1 VIQLSVLLV
10 RSQQEVRV
18 YINAILV
25 PYKMVASM
33 QKLYT
38 SSRVYGARQTVY
50 MSVVVVSQVAGYMAL
65 TLGD

>member
-1 VIQLSVLLV
+1 
-10 RSQQEVRV
+10 V